1 MLRIAGINVFFS
13 ATVLFILNAFYPGAF
28 SPFTHFFKGFNF
40 MASILLAAAFMGA
53 GIGLVIEMFLSWKN
67 TKQQITKPPEAK
79 NLQK

>member
-1 MLRIAGINVFFS
+1 
-13 ATVLFILNAFYPGAF
+13 
-28 SPFTHFFKGFNF
+28 